1 MDFIINNVPDYASE
15 IGKLINKDPS
25 VVNENAN
32 KDSDVFNTVR
42 DLTAGSVAKAI
53 SSKAWP
59 DELWKAHVDGDIH
72 LHDSDFF
79 PYLPMTNCNLTNYED
94 MLHNGFEL
102 NGTKMTEASTIGV
115 ATTHITMIVQ
125 SIAGLQYGG
134 QTIDNIDTLLA
145 TFAKKNYNKHKK
157 QLGKY
162 ILNEDE
168 LDKEAFELTKDDI
181 YKAMESLEYNV
192 NSLVSS
198 SGQTPFLSVG
208 FGLGIGRF
216 EREIQK
222 AILQVRI
229 EGLDSENGKKT
240 AIFPK
245 LLFML
250 KEGTNLK
257 QSDPNYDIKQ
267 LAMECTAKRIYPDY
281 LNFDELVRIT
291 GNAKSPMGCR
301 SFLQKYV
308 DKNGVEVNDGRGNI
322 GVQTVNLPRIAL
334 EAEGDFNKF
343 WNILDERLE
352 LIHKSAQFRIQYLKD
367 NISAKNAPTLYKN
380 GALARLQ
387 DDDDIY
393 EETFGNKR
401 GTISIGYIG
410 LHEVATIMYGKDWQ
424 ENKDAKEFTVDILK
438 HMKKLADKWGN
449 EEGIHYSNY
458 GTPSESLTSKF
469 CRLDRERFG
478 DIDGIT
484 DKEYYTNSFH
494 YTTEKEISPFDKI
507 DFESEYLEFSSG
519 GFITYVEAP
528 SLKNNIQAME
538 SIIDYGYNKVGYLGI
553 NSPIDKC
560 FECGFEGDFKSTE
573 HGFECPSCG
582 NSNSDTSQ
590 VVKRLCGYLGEPSV
604 RPIVRGRQKEIESRV
619 KHM

>member
-1 MDFIINNVPDYASE
+1 MDFIINNIPDYASE

-32 KDSDVFNTVR
+32 KDSNVFNTMR
-42 DLTAGSVAKAI
+42 DLTAGSVAKAV
-53 SSKAWP
+53 SSKVWP
-59 DELWKAHVDGDIH
+59 DELWKAHVNGDIH

-79 PYLPMTNCNLTNYED
+79 PYLPMTNCSLTNYKD

-125 SIAGLQYGG
+125 SVAGLQYGG
-134 QTIDNIDTLLA
+134 QTINNIDTLLA
-145 TFAKKNYNKHKK
+145 PFAKKNYDKHKK
-157 QLGKY
+157 QLSKY
-162 ILNEDE
+162 VLNEDK

-181 YKAMESLEYNV
+181 YKAMESLEYNI

-222 AILQVRI
+222 TILQVRI

-281 LNFDELVRIT
+281 LNFDELVKIT

-308 DKNGVEVNDGRGNI
+308 DKNGVEINDGRGNI

-334 EAEGDFNKF
+334 ESEGDFDKF
-343 WNILDERLE
+343 WDVLDERLE

-367 NISAKNAPTLYKN
+367 NLSAKNAPTLYKN
-380 GALARLQ
+380 GALVRLQ
-387 DDDDIY
+387 DDDDVY

-438 HMKKLADKWGN
+438 HMKRLADKWGN

-469 CRLDRERFG
+469 CRLDREKFG

-507 DFESEYLEFSSG
+507 DFESEYLELSSG

-582 NSNSDTSQ
+582 NRNSDTSQ
-590 VVKRLCGYLGEPSV
+590 VVKRLCGL
-604 RPIVRGRQKEIESRV
+604 R
-619 KHM
+619 

>member
-1 MDFIINNVPDYASE
+1 MDFIINNIPDYASE

-32 KDSDVFNTVR
+32 KDSNVFNTMR
-42 DLTAGSVAKAI
+42 DLTAGSVAKAV
-53 SSKAWP
+53 SSKVWP
-59 DELWKAHVDGDIH
+59 DELWKAHVNGDIH

-79 PYLPMTNCNLTNYED
+79 PYLPMTNCSLTNYED

-125 SIAGLQYGG
+125 SVAGLQYGG
-134 QTIDNIDTLLA
+134 QTINNIDTLLG
-145 TFAKKNYNKHKK
+145 TFAKKNYDKHKK
-157 QLGKY
+157 QLSKY

-181 YKAMESLEYNV
+181 YKAMESLEYNI

-208 FGLGIGRF
+208 FGLGTGRF

-281 LNFDELVRIT
+281 LNFDELVKIT

-308 DKNGVEVNDGRGNI
+308 DKNGVEINDGRGNI

-334 EAEGDFNKF
+334 ESEGDFDKF
-343 WNILDERLE
+343 WDVLDERLE

-367 NISAKNAPTLYKN
+367 NLSAKNAPTLYKN
-380 GALARLQ
+380 GALVRLQ
-387 DDDDIY
+387 DDDDVY

-438 HMKKLADKWGN
+438 HMKRLADKWGN

-469 CRLDRERFG
+469 CRLDREKFG

-507 DFESEYLEFSSG
+507 DFESEYLELSSG

-582 NSNSDTSQ
+582 NRNSDTSQ
-590 VVKRLCGYLGEPSV
+590 VVKRLCGL
-604 RPIVRGRQKEIESRV
+604 R
-619 KHM
+619 

>member
-32 KDSDVFNTVR
+32 KDSNVFNTMR

-53 SSKAWP
+53 SSKVWP
-59 DELWKAHVDGDIH
+59 DELWEAHVNGDIH

-79 PYLPMTNCNLTNYED
+79 PYLPMTNCSLTNYED

-125 SIAGLQYGG
+125 SVAGLQYGG
-134 QTIDNIDTLLA
+134 QTINNIDTLLA
-145 TFAKKNYNKHKK
+145 PFAKKNYDKHKK
-157 QLGKY
+157 QLSKY

-208 FGLGIGRF
+208 FGLGTGRF

-334 EAEGDFNKF
+334 ESEGDFDKF
-343 WNILDERLE
+343 WDVLDERLE

-367 NISAKNAPTLYKN
+367 NLSAKNAPTLYKN
-380 GALARLQ
+380 GALVRLQ

-424 ENKDAKEFTVDILK
+424 DNKDAKAFTVDILK

-458 GTPSESLTSKF
+458 ATPSESLTSKF

-507 DFESEYLEFSSG
+507 DFESEYLELSSG

-528 SLKNNIQAME
+528 SLKDNIQAME

-582 NSNSDTSQ
+582 NRDSDTSQ
-590 VVKRLCGYLGEPSV
+590 VVKRLCGLTG
-604 RPIVRGRQKEIESRV
+604 SR
-619 KHM
+619 